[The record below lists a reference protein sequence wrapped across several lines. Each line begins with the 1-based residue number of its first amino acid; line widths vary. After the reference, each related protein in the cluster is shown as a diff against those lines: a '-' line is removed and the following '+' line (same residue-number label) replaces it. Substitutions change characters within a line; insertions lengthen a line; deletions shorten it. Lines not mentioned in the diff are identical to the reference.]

1 MAVKII
7 LSIEAHNFIAEQKE
21 EVRVKINANIR
32 RIECGIISQKL
43 FKKLKGLDIWE
54 LRTLYSGM
62 AYRILAFWDKQQKSI
77 VIATHGFVKKSEK
90 TPAKEIAKA
99 KAIMNE
105 YYKSNT

>member
-21 EVRVKINANIR
+21 EVREKINANIR

-43 FKKLKGLDIWE
+43 FKKLKGSDIWE
-54 LRTLYSGM
+54 LRTMYSGM